1 MHFFSIWLDF
11 TLSLVIKDVNEACV
25 MMFKD
30 EKFLNDDFIDKFVLN
45 DLIDDS
51 EDDKK
56 NVEFINDC
64 YILTGDSS
72 GIGARG

>member
-1 MHFFSIWLDF
+1 
-11 TLSLVIKDVNEACV
+11 VIEDVNEACV

-30 EKFLNDDFIDKFVLN
+30 EKFLNDDFIDEFVLD

-56 NVEFINDC
+56 NVEFISDEE
-64 YILTGDSS
+64 SS
-72 GIGARG
+72 NKNSK